1 MKHGATFL
9 LIGLLAAFTLTGC
22 GGPGAGGGTDTLIYG
37 RGSDA
42 DRLDPVSTD
51 NGESIKVIVNV
62 FEPLVT
68 YADETTD
75 LVPCLAES
83 WEQSDDGLTWTFHL
97 RPGVKFH
104 DGTPMNAEAVVF
116 SFERMLHEDPAHLY
130 TMARPYRPNYM
141 MVDKVEAVDER
152 TVRFT
157 LKEPSAVFLANIAM
171 FPASIV
177 SPTAVKKRKESF
189 TKEPVGTGPFR
200 FKSWQ
205 RDQQLVLEAN
215 PDYWGEPPGVER
227 VVFVPVSDDETRR
240 RQLAL
245 GEIHIADNLPPAVID
260 AVAREP
266 GVVTQLQPG
275 LNVGYLTM
283 NTEKPPLNNR
293 KVRQAVARAID
304 KKTLIEQY
312 YAGYGRPAVNMV
324 PYTMWGHDDALYER
338 LVDTQYDPQEAKRL
352 LEEAAA
358 EAGFSLPLKLELS
371 VMDRPRPYMQQ
382 PVETAA
388 FIKDALRQI
397 GIDVSVRP
405 TPNARHFER
414 LMGGEFELGLIGWT
428 TDNNDPDNFL
438 YTLVDQDNI
447 SDPDKPGSLGNAT
460 SRFRSDELHGLLTQ
474 AQHETDLAKRKA
486 LYHQAQELIVEEAPL
501 VPLVHTEVRIALRDN
516 VKGYKLHPTS
526 IVRLKKARLEAAK

>member
-1 MKHGATFL
+1 ML
-9 LIGLLAAFTLTGC
+9 LSTALLGGLLFCCGC
-22 GGPGAGGGTDTLIYG
+22 GGPGAGGDTQTLIYG

-68 YADETTD
+68 YAEETTE
-75 LVPCLAES
+75 LVPGLAER

-97 RPGVKFH
+97 RPDVKFH

-116 SFERMLHEDPAHLY
+116 SFERMLQEDHPHVY
-130 TMARPYRPNYM
+130 TTARPYRPNYTM
-141 MVDKVEAVDER
+141 IERVEAVDDD
-152 TVRFT
+152 TVQFT
-157 LKEPSAVFLANIAM
+157 LKEPSAVFLANMAM

-177 SPTAVKKRKESF
+177 SPTAVKKLKESF
-189 TKEPVGTGPFR
+189 TKQPVGTGPFR

-205 RDQQLVLEAN
+205 KDQQLVLEAN
-215 PDYWGEPPGVER
+215 EDYWGEPAEVQR
-227 VVFVPVSDDETRR
+227 AVFVPVSDDETRR
-240 RQLAL
+240 RQIAL
-245 GEIHIADNLPPAVID
+245 GEIHIADNLPPTVLD
-260 AVAREP
+260 AVAKEP
-266 GVVTQLQPG
+266 GIVTQHQPG

-283 NTEKPPLNNR
+283 QTTKPPLNNR
-293 KVRQAVARAID
+293 KVRQAISKAID
-304 KKTLIEQY
+304 KKTLVQQY
-312 YAGYGRPAVNMV
+312 YSGYARPAVNMM
-324 PYTMWGHDDALYER
+324 PYSMWGHHNALYDE
-338 LVDTQYDPQEAKRL
+338 LVDTQYDPIEAKTL

-358 EAGFSLPLKLELS
+358 EEGFSLPLKLELS

-397 GIDVSVRP
+397 GIEVSVRP

-414 LMGGEFELGLIGWT
+414 LMSGDFELGLIGWSS
-428 TDNNDPDNFL
+428 DNNDPDNFL

-447 SDPDKPGSLGNAT
+447 SEMGNNT
-460 SRFRSDELHGLLTQ
+460 SRFRSDELHALLTQ
-474 AQHETDLAKRKA
+474 AQHETDTAKREA
-486 LYHQAQELIVEEAPL
+486 LYHQAQELIVKEAPV

-526 IVRLKKARLEAAK
+526 IVRLRRARLEAAK